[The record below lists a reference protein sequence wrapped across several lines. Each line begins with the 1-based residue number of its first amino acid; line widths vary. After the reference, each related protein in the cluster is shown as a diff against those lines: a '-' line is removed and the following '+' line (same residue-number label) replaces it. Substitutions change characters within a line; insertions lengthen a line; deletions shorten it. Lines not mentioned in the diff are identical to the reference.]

1 MLEFRPRFTFPAV
14 ALSSI
19 AAIAAFSVIAAPS
32 AAQLHSGPPS
42 GDNQKAAVIQWIGP
56 VEVRIDYSSPDVHAP
71 DGADRRGKI
80 WGELVPWGYA
90 TDAFGTC
97 GSKCPW
103 RAGANRAT
111 TISFSHDVE
120 VQGRKVAAGKYGVYM
135 LPGQD
140 EWTLILSRDSTSW
153 GHYTYTEAED
163 ALRAA
168 MKPEKSAYREWLTYE
183 FTDRKPDRATVALEW
198 EELAVPFTIVVP
210 DVNAIYAGQIEQEL
224 RNFDGFDPDTWRL
237 AAEFYLDAGYRP
249 EEALRIA
256 QSSVS
261 KPFTGEESFQ
271 NLAVLARA
279 QDANGNTA
287 EAAATMKKAIG
298 LPTAG
303 PIDIHQYGRRLLNEG
318 KKSEALA
325 VFETNAKRFPN
336 QWPVNVGLARGY
348 SAVGDTKKALRAA
361 KAALA
366 QAPDDQ
372 NRENLKKMVA
382 ELKAGRP
389 PA

>member
-1 MLEFRPRFTFPAV
+1 MRQLRPLAAAALAAASLSPA
-14 ALSSI
+14 
-19 AAIAAFSVIAAPS
+19 

-71 DGADRRGKI
+71 DGTDRRGRI
-80 WGELVPWGYA
+80 WGELVPWGWA

-103 RAGANRAT
+103 RAGANEMT

-120 VQGRKVAAGKYGVYM
+120 VEGRKVAAGKYGLFM
-135 LPGQD
+135 LPGQE

-153 GHYTYTEAED
+153 GHYTYAESED
-163 ALRAA
+163 AMRAP
-168 MKPEKSAYREWLTYE
+168 MKPAKGAYREWLTYE
-183 FTDRKPDRATVALEW
+183 FTDRRPDRATVTLAW

-210 DVNAIYAGQIEQEL
+210 DVNAIYAARIDQEL
-224 RNFDGFDPDTWRL
+224 RNYDGFDADTWRA
-237 AAEFYLDAGYRP
+237 AAEYYLNANYRP
-249 EEALRIA
+249 EEALRLA
-256 QSSVS
+256 DAAVN
-261 KPFTGEESFQ
+261 KPFTGQETFE

-279 QDANGNTA
+279 QEANGKGS
-287 EAAATMKKAIG
+287 EAAATMKKAIAHR
-298 LPTAG
+298 TAG
-303 PIDIHQYGRRLLNEG
+303 PIDIHVYGRQLLNQG
-318 KKSEALA
+318 KKAEALA

-348 SAVGDTKKALRAA
+348 AAAGDAKKALKAA

-366 QAPDDQ
+366 QAPDEV
-372 NRENLKKMVA
+372 NRENLEKMVA
-382 ELKAGRP
+382 DLEAGKP
-389 PA
+389 LG